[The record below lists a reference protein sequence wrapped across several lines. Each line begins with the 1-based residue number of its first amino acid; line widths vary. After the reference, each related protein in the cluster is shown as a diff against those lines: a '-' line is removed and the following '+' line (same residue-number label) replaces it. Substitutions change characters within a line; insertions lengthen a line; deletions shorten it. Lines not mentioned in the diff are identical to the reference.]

1 MISRL
6 YVKNFR
12 SLAEVEVKLEELTVL
27 VGQNGSGK
35 SNFVD
40 ILRFMAD
47 AIKKGIETAI
57 DERHGIKSIRRWAPK
72 RPYDIKISLDIRK
85 SKISK
90 IDCNYSIEIKSVS
103 SSQEN
108 YNTFSI
114 KSELC
119 RFLETYQDESFEI
132 KNGEWK
138 IKPNNIDIAKPE
150 GTRLTLPLL
159 PGKGHKLLSEYLR
172 NMLFYNIYPND
183 IRVPQREPAM
193 EYPLDSGGRNLAF
206 VLRRLIREKSELLS
220 DLKEALKRA
229 VPGIVDLG
237 VKPVSGYLTIKFFH
251 QYDKNRYEFDAFQE
265 SDGTLRLLGI
275 LTALIQQPPPKLLA
289 IEEPELTVHPG
300 VLGILADLIQE
311 AAEARTQVVLTTHSP
326 DLISRFPADCL
337 RVVEWQPVEGTI
349 ISEVAP
355 DQLETIKEQLFTA
368 GDLLRIEGL
377 KPAHY

>member
-1 MISRL
+1 MINKL

-12 SLAEVEVKLEELTVL
+12 SLAEVEVKLDGLTVL

-40 ILRFMAD
+40 VLRFMAD
-47 AIKKGIETAI
+47 AVKKGMETAI

-72 RPYDIKISLDIRK
+72 RPYDIKISLDIGK
-85 SKISK
+85 SNISQ

-103 SSQEN
+103 SSQDN
-108 YNTFSI
+108 YNTFLI

-119 RFLETYQDESFEI
+119 RFSGTYQDESFEI

-138 IKPNNIDIAKPE
+138 TKPKNIDIAKPE

-159 PGKGHKLLSEYLR
+159 PGRGHKLLNEYLK

-206 VLRRLIREKSELLS
+206 VLRRIIREKSELLA
-220 DLKEALKRA
+220 DLKAALKRA

-237 VKPVSGYLTIKFFH
+237 VKPVSGYLTIKFSH
-251 QYDKNRYEFDAFQE
+251 QYEKNRYEFDAFQE

-311 AAEARTQVVLTTHSP
+311 AAETRTQVVLTTHSP

-337 RVVEWQPVEGTI
+337 RVVEWQPLEGTI
-349 ISEVAP
+349 ISEVAA
-355 DQLETIKEQLFTA
+355 DQMDTIKEQLFTA